1 MKKIKIF
8 AGLGIVGFLPAL
20 ALAQGLVVFD
30 LKGVINAIL
39 SIMNAYLLPLLIAI
53 AVFVIIFGAFQF
65 VTGAGDEEKRKIG
78 KDKILWGIVGVVV
91 MLVVWGLINIVLATF
106 SFDPI
111 IPSIP
116 PVGLPIP

>member
-39 SIMNAYLLPLLIAI
+39 SIMNAYLLPLLLAI

-111 IPSIP
+111 MPSAP
-116 PVGLPIP
+116 PVGLP

>member
-39 SIMNAYLLPLLIAI
+39 SIMNAYLLPLLLAI

-78 KDKILWGIVGVVV
+78 KDR
-91 MLVVWGLINIVLATF
+91 F
-106 SFDPI
+106 
-111 IPSIP
+111 
-116 PVGLPIP
+116 